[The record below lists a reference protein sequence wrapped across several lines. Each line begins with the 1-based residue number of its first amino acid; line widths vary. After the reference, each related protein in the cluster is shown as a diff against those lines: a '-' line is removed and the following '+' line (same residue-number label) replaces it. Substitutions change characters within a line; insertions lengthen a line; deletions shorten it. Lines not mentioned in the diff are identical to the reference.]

1 MKQKIIAGIDK
12 VLNSSTSQ
20 LSSEDRLELEKIKEL
35 ISKAKTKED
44 ALKIAESIAKIL
56 GIGIEL
62 LM

>member
-20 LSSEDRLELEKIKEL
+20 LSNEDRLELEKIKEL